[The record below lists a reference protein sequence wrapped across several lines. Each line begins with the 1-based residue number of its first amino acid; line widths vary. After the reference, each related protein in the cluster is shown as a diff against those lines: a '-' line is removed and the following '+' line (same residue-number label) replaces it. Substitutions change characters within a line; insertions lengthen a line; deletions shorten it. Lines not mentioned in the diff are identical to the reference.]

1 MKKLVFLAACA
12 ALVLAGCAKIETV
25 SNQEMNT
32 PVGFS
37 AYTGNAL
44 TKAGAYGEMN
54 NTLLQQTEANG
65 GGFGV
70 FAYKTSGNYPSP
82 NNSLEPNFMYNQKVL
97 YKASAWEYSPIKYWP
112 NQLAGA
118 TDAGANTD
126 SQATPALGYAVDK
139 VSFFAYAPYVAVTP
153 NTGAVG
159 EGKDVEGITALT
171 PNGEKSDP
179 KVTYKV
185 SDDLDK
191 QVDLVWGVS
200 HGGTWNNVVAG
211 SPNALVNGK
220 PYLNLQ
226 KPAINTAIHFYFH
239 HALAQLKLQAFAA
252 YNQVAA
258 GGTAKNGVK
267 ITIDNVVITVPG
279 MYQTAVLNL
288 NNPDVDANDKPIPA
302 WESETGSANL
312 TLNVV
317 KANINPNLKDGGDV
331 HASAQPT
338 GVIYKD
344 APYTKPFDSA
354 VDVIKDGKYFTLIPK
369 YGADVTVNVKVTYYV
384 TTDDANLAAGHSRV
398 ENVISHDVTF
408 TNGFQA
414 GTRNIIRMILGIS
427 EVKFEATVED
437 WVDGLSADVD
447 LPLNVA
453 GA

>member
-1 MKKLVFLAACA
+1 MILAASA
-12 ALVLAGCAKIETV
+12 ALVLVACTKIETV
-25 SNQEMNT
+25 STQEMDA

-37 AYTGNAL
+37 AYSGNAL

-54 NTLLQQTEANG
+54 NTLLQKSEANG

-70 FAYKTSGNYPSP
+70 FAYKTSGDYPTP
-82 NNSLEPNFMYNQKVL
+82 NNSVEPNFMYNQKVL
-97 YKASAWEYSPIKYWP
+97 YNESAWVYSPIKYWP
-112 NQLAGA
+112 NQIASG
-118 TDAGANTD
+118 NTD
-126 SQATPALGYAVDK
+126 GQTPTPAQGYAVDK
-139 VSFFAYAPYVAVTP
+139 VSFFAYAPYVAATASTGVVTGG
-153 NTGAVG
+153 T
-159 EGKDVEGITALT
+159 DEGITALSANNAKT
-171 PNGEKSDP
+171 DP

-185 SDDLDK
+185 SNDLDK

-200 HGGTWNNVVAG
+200 HGSTWTNVAG
-211 SPNALVNGK
+211 STNTPANGK

-239 HALAQLKLQAFAA
+239 HALAQLKLQAIAA

-288 NNPDVDANDKPIPA
+288 NNPNVDANNKPIPA
-302 WESETGSANL
+302 WESETGNSDL

-317 KANINPNLKDGGDV
+317 KTNINPNLQDGGDIN
-331 HASAQPT
+331 ASAQPT
-338 GVIYKD
+338 GVIYKA
-344 APYTKPFDSA
+344 APYTKPFDSD

-414 GTRNIIRMILGIS
+414 GTRNVIRMILGIS
-427 EVKFEATVED
+427 EVKFEDSVED
-437 WVDGLSADVD
+437 WVDGTESTVD
-447 LPLNVA
+447 LPLNGA